1 VNTRSGRDEAA
12 VIRAA
17 ASAIGFAMDAAALER
32 VLRFSATLALWNR
45 RLRLT
50 GERDPVRVA
59 ERHIGDS
66 LALVALL
73 PETGP
78 VVDIGS
84 GQGFPGI
91 ILGCIRPDLGL
102 VLIEARRRRAN
113 FLRDAI
119 RRIPL
124 EHVEVL
130 AQRAES
136 VGAPVAGR
144 ARVVVARA
152 LRLEAFLALAR
163 PLLAPG
169 AQAIAMQ
176 SERGLLSASTIAAR
190 SGFRIFREHRYTLL
204 DGSPRVLVA
213 FVAEV

>member
-1 VNTRSGRDEAA
+1 VTARGRDEAA

-17 ASAIGFAMDAAALER
+17 ASALGLAMDAPALER
-32 VLRFSATLALWNR
+32 ILRFSATLATWNR

-50 GERDPVRVA
+50 GDSDPARIA

-66 LALVALL
+66 LALVNLL
-73 PETGP
+73 PEAGP

-91 ILGCIRPDLGL
+91 ILGCMRPDLEL

-113 FLRDAI
+113 FLRDAL

-124 EHVEVL
+124 DHAEVL
-130 AQRAES
+130 AERAES
-136 VGAPVAGR
+136 AVATLAGR
-144 ARVVVARA
+144 ARIVVARA
-152 LRLEAFLALAR
+152 LRLDHFLTLAR
-163 PLLAPG
+163 PLLTSSG
-169 AQAIAMQ
+169 RAIAMQ
-176 SERGLLSASTIAAR
+176 SERGLHAAPAIAAR
-190 SGFRIFREHRYTLL
+190 SGFRICQEHRYTLL
-204 DGSPRVLVA
+204 DGSPRALVA